1 MLRDRLGVDRAYWA
15 EVDRAAGDWVVL
27 GGAHAPGVPPVG
39 GRFPLD
45 AWQPQT
51 SWLLDGRPNVVD
63 DTQRD
68 ARLPDSVK
76 EALAQLGVG
85 ADLGVPVQVDGRT
98 RCELTVN
105 VGHARR
111 WSAEEIA
118 LVEGVAV
125 RCWGEVERARAEGA
139 LRESEKRQAFLL
151 KVSDALRPIADP
163 VAIQETA
170 SRMTAEHLDIGRVAY
185 CEIRYEPDIM
195 VVVERDWPRRGMPS
209 VAPGRYRM
217 DDFGSFLAVELTA
230 GRPAIVADATTDSR
244 LSPAERENW
253 GALEIV
259 ANCALPVLKEG
270 RFVAYLVAQDDRRHD
285 WTEREIVLLGE

>member
-111 WSAEEIA
+111 WAAEEIA

-125 RCWGEVERARAEGA
+125 RCWGEVERARAETA
-139 LRESEKRQAFLL
+139 LRESEQRQAFLL
-151 KVSDALRPIADP
+151 ALSDALRPLADP
-163 VAIQETA
+163 GEVQDAAARVLGEHLAVTRAMYAEVEGEPGAEAGTLVGRYLAPGGPLPSEPAAGPPFPDRYSYRDYGAETMA
-170 SRMTAEHLDIGRVAY
+170 SRRRGET
-185 CEIRYEPDIM
+185 M
-195 VVVERDWPRRGMPS
+195 VVADVMTDPRFDPAEQDAW
-209 VAPGRYRM
+209 VAGGVRA
-217 DDFGSFLAVELTA
+217 AVTVALVKA
-230 GRPAIVADATTDSR
+230 GR
-244 LSPAERENW
+244 
-253 GALEIV
+253 
-259 ANCALPVLKEG
+259 
-270 RFVAYLVAQDDRRHD
+270 F
-285 WTEREIVLLGE
+285 